1 VFATSGID
9 PMSETPHK
17 LLLEDD
23 KHCFVCGA
31 DNPAGLKLRWDTS
44 GKETHATFTPDNRYQ
59 GWKNV
64 VHGGILSTLLDE
76 AMTRLV
82 WELHGPAVT
91 AEVTIR
97 YLAPAV
103 VGESLKI
110 MGRIVDDS
118 KRLVTAQA
126 EVSKSD
132 GTPVARAESR
142 ILVLKKENT

>member
-1 VFATSGID
+1 MPAEQPKGA
-9 PMSETPHK
+9 
-17 LLLEDD
+17 LEDD
-23 KHCFVCGA
+23 GHCFVCG
-31 DNPAGLKLRWDTS
+31 DKNPAGLKVVWDIK
-44 GKETHATFTPDNRYQ
+44 GKETFADFSPDKRVQ

-82 WELHGPAVT
+82 WKLHGPAVT

-97 YLAPAV
+97 YLAPAI
-103 VGESLKI
+103 VGEKLKI

-126 EVSKSD
+126 EITKAD
-132 GTPVARAESR
+132 GTPVARSESR
-142 ILVLKKENT
+142 ILVLKGKE

>member
-1 VFATSGID
+1 MPEAQKN
-9 PMSETPHK
+9 M
-17 LLLEDD
+17 LEDD
-23 KHCFVCGA
+23 GHCFVCG
-31 DNPAGLKLRWDTS
+31 DKNPTGLKIVWDIK
-44 GKETHATFTPDNRYQ
+44 GKETYADYTPDKGVQ

-82 WELHGPAVT
+82 WKLHGPAVT

-97 YLAPAV
+97 YLAPAL
-103 VGESLKI
+103 VGEKLKL
-110 MGRIVDDS
+110 MGRIVDDT

-126 EVSKSD
+126 EVSKAD

-142 ILVLKKENT
+142 ILVLKKE